1 MNSDCN
7 GSTSS
12 QLTKTTVSRSNIK
25 QIFVISRAVVN
36 PPICKEKRKKTKQ
49 ENWCTK
55 RHRKCYLSFSFSENN
70 TLFVQQFFSSRASFS
85 LLEWEKE
92 KESLPESRLTFEV
105 TKAQTSGLVNLVL
118 SRQTGFIECEHP
130 LIDKPN
136 VITEPAVA
144 RTRMLGLGL
153 KRYLS
158 TLLPSVFVPLDQRSL
173 LSSSQH
179 AQ

>member
-1 MNSDCN
+1 M
-7 GSTSS
+7 
-12 QLTKTTVSRSNIK
+12 
-25 QIFVISRAVVN
+25 A
-36 PPICKEKRKKTKQ
+36 
-49 ENWCTK
+49 
-55 RHRKCYLSFSFSENN
+55 
-70 TLFVQQFFSSRASFS
+70 
-85 LLEWEKE
+85 KE

-105 TKAQTSGLVNLVL
+105 TGAQTSGLVNLVL

-130 LIDKPN
+130 LIDKPK
-136 VITEPAVA
+136 VITEA

-158 TLLPSVFVPLDQRSL
+158 TLVPSVSVPLDQRSL

>member
-12 QLTKTTVSRSNIK
+12 QLTKTTVSRSKIK
-25 QIFVISRAVVN
+25 QIFVMSRAVVN

-70 TLFVQQFFSSRASFS
+70 TLFVYLFFYKPSVLFSS
-85 LLEWEKE
+85 WV
-92 KESLPESRLTFEV
+92 KESLPESRLTFEA
-105 TKAQTSGLVNLVL
+105 TEAQTSGLVNLVL

-130 LIDKPN
+130 LIDKPK

-144 RTRMLGLGL
+144 RARMLGLGL

-158 TLLPSVFVPLDQRSL
+158 TLVPSVFVPLDQRSL